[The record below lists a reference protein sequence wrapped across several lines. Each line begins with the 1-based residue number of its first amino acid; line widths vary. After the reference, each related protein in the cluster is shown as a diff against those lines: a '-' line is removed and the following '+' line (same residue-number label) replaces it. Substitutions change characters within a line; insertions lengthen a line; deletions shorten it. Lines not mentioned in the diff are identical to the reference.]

1 VSITV
6 TLFGQIL
13 TFVVLLLFI
22 QKFLWGPITQMMEAR
37 TKRIADG
44 LAASDRGAHELELA
58 KERATKRLCEAKQN
72 AADIITAANQ
82 RSNEIIEEAKEQG
95 LMEGQRKITA
105 ALSEIEHEKNRVKEE
120 LQGQVVNLAL
130 ATAEKILER
139 EVDAEQHKE
148 FLNSMIKKL

>member
-6 TLFGQIL
+6 TLFGQIF

-22 QKFLWGPITQMMEAR
+22 QKYLWGPITQMMEVR

-44 LAASDRGAHELELA
+44 LAASDRGAHELELGKQA
-58 KERATKRLCEAKQN
+58 AAKRLREAKQN
-72 AADIITAANQ
+72 AAEIITTANQ
-82 RSNEIIEEAKEQG
+82 RAHEIVEEAKEHG
-95 LMEGQRKITA
+95 RIEGQRQITVA
-105 ALSEIEHEKNRVKEE
+105 VSEIEHEVNRAKED
-120 LQGQVVNLAL
+120 LQRQVVNLAL

-139 EVDAEQHKE
+139 EVDAKQHEE